1 MNFAPFTPYEEPPPP
16 VVANPVA
23 PSPTLPRAPAGS
35 IEGLVRVLGPTA
47 KQLRSEFL
55 NTSVYYYI
63 PETNTIMEIETTKK
77 LLRKAAGNVD
87 GQLRALNQLPRA
99 SL

>member
-1 MNFAPFTPYEEPPPP
+1 MNFAPFTPYEEEPLTPPPI
-16 VVANPVA
+16 VAKPA
-23 PSPTLPRAPAGS
+23 PPRAAAGS
-35 IEGLVRVLGPTA
+35 IEGLVHALGPTA
-47 KQLRSEFL
+47 KQLHSEFL

-99 SL
+99 

>member
-1 MNFAPFTPYEEPPPP
+1 M
-16 VVANPVA
+16 
-23 PSPTLPRAPAGS
+23 
-35 IEGLVRVLGPTA
+35 EGLVRVLGPTA

-63 PETNTIMEIETTKK
+63 PETNTIMEIETTQK

-87 GQLRALNQLPRA
+87 GHLRALNQLPHA
-99 SL
+99 